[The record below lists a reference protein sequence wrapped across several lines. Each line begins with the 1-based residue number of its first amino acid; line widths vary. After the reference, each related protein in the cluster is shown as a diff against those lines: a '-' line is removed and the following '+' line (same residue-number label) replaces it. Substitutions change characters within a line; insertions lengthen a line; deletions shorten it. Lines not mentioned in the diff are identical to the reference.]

1 VIENRRKFNTVNDD
15 DPLVLILR
23 HPRLLK
29 QILDVCQSATT
40 HLTADEL
47 SARCD
52 GDLSAKRVARYIM
65 MLEGAGHVFDTRTR
79 HLCDRNAVNEYRMV
93 VDDCEAR

>member
-1 VIENRRKFNTVNDD
+1 
-15 DPLVLILR
+15 LILR

-29 QILDVCQSATT
+29 QILGVCHSAST

-52 GDLSAKRVARYIM
+52 GDFSAKRVARYIM
-65 MLEGAGHVFDTRTR
+65 MLEGAGYVFDTRKR
-79 HLCDRNAVNEYRMV
+79 SRGDRAAVNEYRMV
-93 VDDCEAR
+93 GEKA

>member
-1 VIENRRKFNTVNDD
+1 LK
-15 DPLVLILR
+15 

-29 QILDVCQSATT
+29 QVLGVCQSANEY
-40 HLTADEL
+40 LTADEL

-65 MLEGAGHVFDTRTR
+65 MLEGAGYVFDTRKR
-79 HLCDRNAVNEYRMV
+79 SRGVRADVNEYRMV
-93 VDDCEAR
+93 DEEA